1 MGFTL
6 GSIADSVSPVAAAAQ
21 QPPATPT
28 ITNPESG
35 PFPTP
40 SAMGGTGKY
49 GSMVDNFVA
58 DSGMGGNP
66 SATSPTTMPFT
77 PPPTA
82 TPVISPG
89 VFGKGGGTSTSTG
102 TQNPLLQKPG
112 FQAMPGQSA
121 YPTLPGYPVAE
132 GAQQA
137 AAQSAAT
144 MPTPMTGGPDPI
156 PRPVATR
163 PMPARPMNRGVMG
176 RNQRLFRGK
185 NY

>member
-6 GSIADSVSPVAAAAQ
+6 GSIADSISPVAAAAQ
-21 QPPATPT
+21 QPAATPT

-49 GSMVDNFVA
+49 GSITDKFLD
-58 DSGMGGNP
+58 DSGLGGNP
-66 SATSPTTMPFT
+66 SATSPTTMPSATSPTVT
-77 PPPTA
+77 PPVA
-82 TPVISPG
+82 VTPG
-89 VFGKGGGTSTSTG
+89 MFGKGGGVGTSTA
-102 TQNPLLQKPG
+102 TQNPLIQKPA
-112 FQAMPGQSA
+112 FQGTPAQSV

-137 AAQSAAT
+137 AAQSAAQT
-144 MPTPMTGGPDPI
+144 PTPMAG
-156 PRPVATR
+156 AT
-163 PMPARPMNRGVMG
+163 PMPAGSAQPAKPMNRGVMG